1 MAHLLGCRSPSIHP
15 MVAGQEHASLL
26 HINNLQDVV
35 FHWEWMQSSDPSCS
49 WSLSCVLVD
58 NMTLQK
64 KVNKLLD
71 LLKLVSD
78 DVTRV
83 LRTSPTNPCVVSSSR
98 VSVVALKVAD
108 WYMTASSA
116 CWRSFVHQGLFSC
129 TATRRKA
136 RTQLCKTSKTRGHR
150 GSNMTVVRKGV
161 KLLGGMMELFKEKS
175 HRTN

>member
-98 VSVVALKVAD
+98 VSVWSVVALKVAD

-116 CWRSFVHQGLFSC
+116 CWRSFVHQRSFLLHSNE
-129 TATRRKA
+129 K
-136 RTQLCKTSKTRGHR
+136 KSK
-150 GSNMTVVRKGV
+150 NTVVQNFQNK
-161 KLLGGMMELFKEKS
+161 
-175 HRTN
+175 RTPREQHDCC